1 PGRRR
6 GELADRPA
14 PARLPAPRPPLR
26 PGVVGTAG
34 GRRAAGRARPVARAL
49 EHAVTAPRSTSV
61 PSPFPPIEDYAFL
74 SDCHTGAL
82 VAPDG
87 AVGWLCVPRFDS
99 PSVFG
104 SLLDRQA
111 GDFRFGPFGVNTPT
125 ARAYEPGTNILTTT
139 WNTSTGWLVVRDAL
153 TMGPR
158 PGDDPVTPHTRPPT
172 DDDADHVLV
181 RVAECID
188 GQVELE
194 LVCEPVFDYGRQG
207 ATWTL
212 TGDGGHEAHAHGAGT
227 TVGLRTDLALGV
239 EGGRVRARHV
249 LRAGERAFC
258 ALSWDADLAGP
269 ADADTAAARLASTT
283 RFWRD
288 WLRRARA
295 IDHRYRQAI
304 ERSALAIK
312 GLTYMPT
319 GATVAALTTSL
330 PE

>member
-1 PGRRR
+1 RRPRALRAGPVRRLPRHARCRPRLHDRDLRRAAPGRRELAVVGGPVLHPHRQAPADHPDRGAAGVPAPAAPAVRADRRARPRARPARRPARPVDRGPARPRRPSGPHPRARGDHPRHDLRRGGRRGTHPLRGAAGSRPGGPDRPLHRPGRRR

-61 PSPFPPIEDYAFL
+61 PSPSPPIEDYAFL
-74 SDCHTGAL
+74 SDCHAGAL

-181 RVAECID
+181 RV
-188 GQVELE
+188 
-194 LVCEPVFDYGRQG
+194 
-207 ATWTL
+207 
-212 TGDGGHEAHAHGAGT
+212 
-227 TVGLRTDLALGV
+227 
-239 EGGRVRARHV
+239 
-249 LRAGERAFC
+249 
-258 ALSWDADLAGP
+258 
-269 ADADTAAARLASTT
+269 
-283 RFWRD
+283 
-288 WLRRARA
+288 
-295 IDHRYRQAI
+295 
-304 ERSALAIK
+304 
-312 GLTYMPT
+312 
-319 GATVAALTTSL
+319 
-330 PE
+330 